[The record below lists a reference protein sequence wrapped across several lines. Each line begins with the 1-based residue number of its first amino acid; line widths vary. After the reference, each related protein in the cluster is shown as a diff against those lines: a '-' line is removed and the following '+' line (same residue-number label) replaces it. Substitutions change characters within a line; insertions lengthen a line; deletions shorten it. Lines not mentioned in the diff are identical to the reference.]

1 MLETEAPG
9 PQPLPGDEP
18 LRLLLPT
25 PIGSLGVSLR
35 GNLVTGIVFDPPDDG
50 TCLYVPFNETPSSDF
65 LEDLLGQFSE
75 YFAGARANLTLEYD
89 LQECA
94 LTSFARRV
102 FREAT
107 KVPFGRT
114 RTYNRIGELAGK
126 PEAYRQVLSI
136 LMTNPIPL
144 LIPCHRIVT
153 HKSGI
158 GSFVGGRERKRWLL
172 TMEKEAARSGVR

>member
-1 MLETEAPG
+1 MVGPG
-9 PQPLPGDEP
+9 GPSPQPRPVDEP

-25 PIGSLGVSLR
+25 PIGSLGVALR
-35 GNLVTGIVFDPPDDG
+35 DRFVTGIVFDPPHEG
-50 TCLYVPFNETPSSDF
+50 SSLYVPFNEMPASDF
-65 LEDLLGQFSE
+65 LEDLFGQFSE
-75 YFAGARANLTLEYD
+75 YFAGARAHLDLDYD
-89 LQECA
+89 LQEYG
-94 LTSFARRV
+94 LSSFARRV
-102 FREAT
+102 FREAS

-158 GSFVGGRERKRWLL
+158 GSFVGGQERKRWLL
-172 TMEKEAARSGVR
+172 TMEKEAARAGVA